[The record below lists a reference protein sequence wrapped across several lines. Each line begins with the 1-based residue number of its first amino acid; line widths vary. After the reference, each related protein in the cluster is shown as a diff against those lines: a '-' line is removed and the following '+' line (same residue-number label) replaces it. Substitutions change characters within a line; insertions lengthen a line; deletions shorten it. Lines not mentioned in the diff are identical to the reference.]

1 MVVFLRVMTNLDKKN
16 CIILNMLQ
24 ENCRVSLTDMAKR
37 VGLSVDSVKKRVKKM
52 ENSKIFYPRVQIR
65 PRHFGFENIVDVKI
79 KLYNYTDEDLNSFI
93 KFLKENQQVPEVFL
107 VSGEWDVSI
116 VIMAKNSEDL
126 GELTSSI
133 RKRFGNI
140 IREWSESL
148 TTIAHKFETYDMLE
162 LMGHGS
168 GKE

>member
-1 MVVFLRVMTNLDKKN
+1 MAKLDEKD

-65 PRHFGFENIVDVKI
+65 PRHLGFENIVDVKI
-79 KLYNYTDEDLNSFI
+79 KLHNYTSDELSAFV
-93 KFLKENQQVPEVFL
+93 KFLKDNQQVPEVFL
-107 VSGEWDVSI
+107 VSGEWDLSL

-126 GELTSSI
+126 GELTASI

-162 LMGHGS
+162 LMGHRS